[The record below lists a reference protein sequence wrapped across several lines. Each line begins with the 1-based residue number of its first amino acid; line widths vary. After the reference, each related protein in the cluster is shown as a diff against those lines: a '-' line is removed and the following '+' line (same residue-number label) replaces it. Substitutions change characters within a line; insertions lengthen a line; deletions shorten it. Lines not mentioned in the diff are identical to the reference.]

1 MLCRNEHCNGPT
13 QSNAPPEHKQSNF
26 HHQMIKKFLS
36 YAAKGRYAFT
46 NITGQKKCIL
56 INQKRSLHLSGF
68 RSRMLSR
75 TLPKTGLIVSTWVY
89 VATKSLRDSPYL
101 LKETM
106 RSFRFLESDPLSKV
120 FIFL

>member
-1 MLCRNEHCNGPT
+1 MP
-13 QSNAPPEHKQSNF
+13 SPISP
-26 HHQMIKKFLS
+26 
-36 YAAKGRYAFT
+36 AK
-46 NITGQKKCIL
+46 KKCIL
-56 INQKRSLHLSGF
+56 IYQKRSLHLSGF

-75 TLPKTGLIVSTWVY
+75 TLLKTGLIVSTWVY
-89 VATKSLRDSPYL
+89 LATKSLRDSPYL